1 MSIFKMADLSHLGF
15 YGYNNGCFKKPNYNL
30 LNCLVFEKIA
40 VFACWR
46 KDPKWRISAML
57 GFRGPVMRSLKSP
70 CTTSYRSSVETIA
83 LKCLVFEKIALFCI
97 LATDKQTDKQTDG
110 QLRCTKPL
118 SLSRLNN
125 RGKLHQRTNS
135 YNLCTSVSENQRYIW
150 CCTPCMSHSTVIVR
164 VF

>member
-1 MSIFKMADLSHLGF
+1 VYL
-15 YGYNNGCFKKPNYNL
+15 YGAKNQGHDARF
-30 LNCLVFEKIA
+30 VTDR
-40 VFACWR
+40 W
-46 KDPKWRISAML
+46 
-57 GFRGPVMRSLKSP
+57 
-70 CTTSYRSSVETIA
+70 TTSYRSSVETIA

-135 YNLCTSVSENQRYIW
+135 YNLCTSV
-150 CCTPCMSHSTVIVR
+150 
-164 VF
+164 